1 MTLETVCVYFFGF
14 LEVYYYFIIV
24 NIYAY
29 ICILFF
35 DYVPLRTLN
44 RSLGSTCMYRAFC
57 IFDCMCS

>member
-29 ICILFF
+29 ICIFVFF
-35 DYVPLRTLN
+35 QVAYLSVR
-44 RSLGSTCMYRAFC
+44 
-57 IFDCMCS
+57 

>member
-35 DYVPLRTLN
+35 
-44 RSLGSTCMYRAFC
+44 F
-57 IFDCMCS
+57 F

>member
-29 ICILFF
+29 IYIYIYMFVF
-35 DYVPLRTLN
+35 IPPRRLRT
-44 RSLGSTCMYRAFC
+44 AP
-57 IFDCMCS
+57 